1 MLEKL
6 DLPLLIRAEALALVA
21 VANLDQSMEAC
32 LNESSDMIIKM
43 AGVVALE
50 EALRSAVGWDSP
62 RWVNLLQGTI
72 INHSL

>member
-21 VANLDQSMEAC
+21 VVDLDQSMEAC
-32 LNESSDMIIKM
+32 LNESSDIVIEM
-43 AGVVALE
+43 AVVVALE
-50 EALRSAVGWDSP
+50 EALRSAVGWDSL
-62 RWVNLLQGTI
+62 RWVNLLWGTI